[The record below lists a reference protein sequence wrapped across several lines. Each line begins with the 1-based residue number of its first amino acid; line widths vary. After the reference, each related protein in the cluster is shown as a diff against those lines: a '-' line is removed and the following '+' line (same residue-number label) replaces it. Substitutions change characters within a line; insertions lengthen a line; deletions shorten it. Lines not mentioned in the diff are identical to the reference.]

1 MKIQLKQ
8 KQMWL
13 PSTALLLSFLLLTGC
28 GIVFDY
34 LFSRFPALGVIV
46 DELLAFGIPALLLY
60 LLRDNRFPV
69 RPRLKRRK
77 GYYLQYIGFTIKFA
91 LTVSLLSFLANLL
104 IYVLTGSSQ
113 ISLNNV
119 IASSA
124 VGSKYSLLSFL
135 AIVVIPP
142 IVEEIFLRGMVFS
155 AMENVAGTGLCVFM
169 SGLCF
174 AFLHADLFN
183 FIGPFIAG
191 CAYAFLAYSF
201 DSLWPAIIAHF
212 INNLYYYI
220 INHLVTLYS
229 SFGIWQYFT
238 FINVILFLVMLY
250 FTLRS
255 LELQIQLNKLL
266 KFKRGRA
273 RLRDC
278 ISDLI
283 GNPGFFIF
291 IVAFFFT
298 IIFT

>member
-13 PSTALLLSFLLLTGC
+13 PGMALLLSFLLLIGC

-34 LFSRFPALGVIV
+34 LFSRFPAVGVII
-46 DELLAFGIPALLLY
+46 DELLAFGLPALLLY
-60 LLRDNRFPV
+60 LLREERFPV
-69 RPRLKRRK
+69 YPRLKRRK
-77 GYYLQYIGFTIKFA
+77 GYYLQYFGFTVKFA
-91 LTVSLLSFLANLL
+91 LMISLLSFLANLL
-104 IYVLTGSSQ
+104 IYVMTGSSQ
-113 ISLNNV
+113 ISLNSV
-119 IASSA
+119 ISASS
-124 VGSKYSLLSFL
+124 VGSKYSLLTFV
-135 AIVVIPP
+135 AIVIIPP
-142 IVEEIFLRGMVFS
+142 IVEEIFLRGMLFS
-155 AMENVAGTGLCVFM
+155 VMENVAGTGLCIFM

-183 FIGPFIAG
+183 FVGPFIAG
-191 CAYAFLAYSF
+191 CAYAFLSYSF

-255 LELQIQLNKLL
+255 LEIQIQHNKLL
-266 KFKRGRA
+266 KFRPGRA

-291 IVAFFFT
+291 VVAFFFT